1 MHNHITPTFIL
12 LVSATIWLSL
22 TLDSRSSAADWQYI
36 GSTSDFAVYVDKQ
49 SIEVENN
56 IRKYWVWTALNEKET
71 DPISGQHYTQTM
83 LNWEGDCTNDIL
95 KIREVIYYSTNR
107 NVVSRTALNPPIIV
121 KRVPNT
127 FGDIILK
134 YVCNSKK
141 IL

>member
-1 MHNHITPTFIL
+1 MQNHITPSFIL
-12 LVSATIWLSL
+12 LASATIWLSL
-22 TLDSRSSAADWQYI
+22 PLDSRSIAADWQYI

-71 DPISGQHYTQTM
+71 DPISGQPYTQTM

-107 NVVSRTALNPPIIV
+107 NVVSRTALNPPITV

-134 YVCNSKK
+134 YVCNSKNM
-141 IL
+141 L